1 MANRELSKQDYL
13 NKAEAYCARAE
24 HCAAE
29 VRRKLYEW
37 GAPDEINDE
46 IVETLY
52 ANTFLNDE
60 RFCRAYV
67 HDKLEI
73 QHWGRMKI
81 HAGLSALQ
89 IPESIISAVLKEINQ
104 TRYLSVLRKVAQQRQ
119 PVTKDQLC
127 RFLLQRGFT
136 YDEIAQFLK
145 Y

>member
-119 PVTKDQLC
+119 PVTKEQLF

>member
-29 VRRKLYEW
+29 VRRKLYAW

-81 HAGLSALQ
+81 RAGLSALQ
-89 IPESIISAVLKEINQ
+89 TFDHSYPRYPIPDALFGHRHNLLCGVDRNQ
-104 TRYLSVLRKVAQQRQ
+104 KILDMRVRICTSHTEYSNGRL
-119 PVTKDQLC
+119 
-127 RFLLQRGFT
+127 
-136 YDEIAQFLK
+136 
-145 Y
+145 